1 MSITRLARLRH
12 PRSSR
17 TREGRRRAR
26 LASALWP
33 PLRSDRGSVARSD
46 FLFKMLLI
54 GDSGVG
60 KSCLLLRFAVRCLPP
75 PCAPALSR
83 RSRPSQP
90 RPRATA
96 GCQVRGGLPLDH
108 RRGLCA
114 RRPAPRPAAALA
126 LSVECWL
133 RATLRKSGP
142 WRSTARR
149 SSSSWCARPPRAR
162 TATARAAASA
172 GPLASSAH
180 GCRLLLRAAVGH
192 CRAGALPDDHE
203 QLLPRE
209 PGHHDR
215 VRRDRPPVRA
225 LGAPCLAAAALP
237 LRVIPLAD
245 LSTTWTTGSSR
256 STSTPIPTC
265 RRCAHRNSERLLRY
279 RLTAVLPAVCV
290 CVACSCSWGT
300 RAT

>member
-1 MSITRLARLRH
+1 MRRFCFEAALRRFARAGRARRGGERARDGVLGVVSITRLARLRH

-33 PLRSDRGSVARSD
+33 PLRSDRGSGARSD

-75 PCAPALSR
+75 CAPGALPASR
-83 RSRPSQP
+83 RPATSPPTR
-90 RPRATA
+90 RPRAARA
-96 GCQVRGGLPLDH
+96 GVQVRGGLPLDH

-114 RRPAPRPAAALA
+114 RRPAPRPAAAPRCGARSERGVLA
-126 LSVECWL
+126 

-149 SSSSWCARPPRAR
+149 SSSSWCARPHHHRPRGR
-162 TATARAAASA
+162 QRRAA
-172 GPLASSAH
+172 GISAH

-225 LGAPCLAAAALP
+225 LGAPCLA
-237 LRVIPLAD
+237 VV
-245 LSTTWTTGSSR
+245 G
-256 STSTPIPTC
+256 C
-265 RRCAHRNSERLLRY
+265 RR
-279 RLTAVLPAVCV
+279 
-290 CVACSCSWGT
+290 
-300 RAT
+300 

>member
-1 MSITRLARLRH
+1 M
-12 PRSSR
+12 
-17 TREGRRRAR
+17 
-26 LASALWP
+26 
-33 PLRSDRGSVARSD
+33 
-46 FLFKMLLI
+46 
-54 GDSGVG
+54 
-60 KSCLLLRFAVRCLPP
+60 
-75 PCAPALSR
+75 
-83 RSRPSQP
+83 
-90 RPRATA
+90 
-96 GCQVRGGLPLDH
+96 
-108 RRGLCA
+108 
-114 RRPAPRPAAALA
+114 PAAALRGA
-126 LSVECWL
+126 LPAAAL
-133 RATLRKSGP
+133 RAGALPAVAAVPTPPACDRRMPSTRRTSSRPSAWTLCAAPRPSPRCGARSERGVLACAPSEKSHRGD
-142 WRSTARR
+142 RR
-149 SSSSWCARPPRAR
+149 EAGQVPAGARAR
-162 TATARAAASA
+162 HAPLTCPRRAPTATARAAASA

-265 RRCAHRNSERLLRY
+265 RRCAHHNSERLLRC

>member
-1 MSITRLARLRH
+1 MRRFCVGAAVRRFARAGRARRGGERARDGVLGVVSITRLARLRH

-33 PLRSDRGSVARSD
+33 PLRSDRGSGARSD

-126 LSVECWL
+126 LSVACWL
-133 RATLRKSGP
+133 V
-142 WRSTARR
+142 
-149 SSSSWCARPPRAR
+149 RPQKNR
-162 TATARAAASA
+162 TVEID
-172 GPLASSAH
+172 GKQ
-180 GCRLLLRAAVGH
+180 VKF
-192 CRAGALPDDHE
+192 
-203 QLLPRE
+203 QL
-209 PGHHDR
+209 
-215 VRRDRPPVRA
+215 VRA
-225 LGAPCLAAAALP
+225 PA
-237 LRVIPLAD
+237 
-245 LSTTWTTGSSR
+245 T
-256 STSTPIPTC
+256 
-265 RRCAHRNSERLLRY
+265 RR
-279 RLTAVLPAVCV
+279 
-290 CVACSCSWGT
+290 
-300 RAT
+300 

>member
-1 MSITRLARLRH
+1 MSAAPRALRHRLARLPAP
-12 PRSSR
+12 PR
-17 TREGRRRAR
+17 A
-26 LASALWP
+26 A
-33 PLRSDRGSVARSD
+33 
-46 FLFKMLLI
+46 
-54 GDSGVG
+54 
-60 KSCLLLRFAVRCLPP
+60 
-75 PCAPALSR
+75 
-83 RSRPSQP
+83 RSRPRLWRAVTTSSRCCSSATP
-90 RPRATA
+90 AWGSRACCCASRCAACRRPALCGALPASRRPATRPPTRRRATA
-96 GCQVRGGLPLDH
+96 GVQVRGGLPLDH

-126 LSVECWL
+126 LSVACWL

-225 LGAPCLAAAALP
+225 LGAPC
-237 LRVIPLAD
+237 
-245 LSTTWTTGSSR
+245 WQ
-256 STSTPIPTC
+256 
-265 RRCAHRNSERLLRY
+265 
-279 RLTAVLPAVCV
+279 
-290 CVACSCSWGT
+290 
-300 RAT
+300 

>member
-1 MSITRLARLRH
+1 
-12 PRSSR
+12 
-17 TREGRRRAR
+17 
-26 LASALWP
+26 
-33 PLRSDRGSVARSD
+33 
-46 FLFKMLLI
+46 MLLI

-75 PCAPALSR
+75 PGALWRSACVTPPRHPPADPPACDR
-83 RSRPSQP
+83 RSPSTRRTTSRPS
-90 RPRATA
+90 AWT
-96 GCQVRGGLPLDH
+96 
-108 RRGLCA
+108 LCA
-114 RRPAPRPAAALA
+114 APRPSPRPSPRCGARSERGVLA
-126 LSVECWL
+126 
-133 RATLRKSGP
+133 RAPSEKSHRGD
-142 WRSTARR
+142 RR
-149 SSSSWCARPPRAR
+149 EAGQVPAGARAR
-162 TATARAAASA
+162 HAPLTRPRRAPTATARAAASA

-180 GCRLLLRAAVGH
+180 GCHLLLRAAVGH

-215 VRRDRPPVRA
+215 VRRDRLPVRA

-265 RRCAHRNSERLLRY
+265 RRCGTT
-279 RLTAVLPAVCV
+279 TAS
-290 CVACSCSWGT
+290 ACCAAG
-300 RAT
+300 

>member
-1 MSITRLARLRH
+1 MRRFARAGRARRGGERARDGVLGVVSITRLARLRH

-126 LSVECWL
+126 LSVACWL
-133 RATLRKSGP
+133 VRPQKNPTVEIDGKQVKFQLVRAPATRPHRHRPRGRQRRAPGLFRSRLPPAAACCSGTLPGRSASG
-142 WRSTARR
+142 RSRAATTAG
-149 SSSSWCARPPRAR
+149 
-162 TATARAAASA
+162 ARAS
-172 GPLASSAH
+172 
-180 GCRLLLRAAVGH
+180 
-192 CRAGALPDDHE
+192 
-203 QLLPRE
+203 
-209 PGHHDR
+209 
-215 VRRDRPPVRA
+215 
-225 LGAPCLAAAALP
+225 
-237 LRVIPLAD
+237 
-245 LSTTWTTGSSR
+245 
-256 STSTPIPTC
+256 
-265 RRCAHRNSERLLRY
+265 
-279 RLTAVLPAVCV
+279 
-290 CVACSCSWGT
+290 
-300 RAT
+300 

>member
-33 PLRSDRGSVARSD
+33 PLRSDRGSGARSD

-75 PCAPALSR
+75 CAPGALPAVAAAPTPPACDR
-83 RSRPSQP
+83 RMPSTRRTFSRPS
-90 RPRATA
+90 AWT
-96 GCQVRGGLPLDH
+96 
-108 RRGLCA
+108 LCA
-114 RRPAPRPAAALA
+114 APRSSPRCGARSERGVLA
-126 LSVECWL
+126 

-162 TATARAAASA
+162 TTTRPHHHRPRGRQRRAA
-172 GPLASSAH
+172 GICPLT
-180 GCRLLLRAAVGH
+180 
-192 CRAGALPDDHE
+192 
-203 QLLPRE
+203 
-209 PGHHDR
+209 
-215 VRRDRPPVRA
+215 
-225 LGAPCLAAAALP
+225 AAACCCALQWDTAGQE
-237 LRVIPLAD
+237 RFRTIT
-245 LSTTWTTGSSR
+245 SSYYRGSQGIMIVYDVTDSR
-256 STSTPIPTC
+256 CVPSG
-265 RRCAHRNSERLLRY
+265 LL
-279 RLTAVLPAVCV
+279 V
-290 CVACSCSWGT
+290 WQ
-300 RAT
+300 